1 MSRST
6 PVPIT
11 PSVLFWAIEQSGYQ
25 LVELASALDVSPVE
39 IEQWLSGVSVP
50 SISTARKLAN
60 KLHRPLAAFLLPS
73 PPASAPLQVEFRH
86 SLQDRVSPN
95 PTERRYLRRAK
106 RFQQTLSWLV
116 RELRADKPVVPPRT
130 WDSDPGPAAEI
141 ARKSLGVSA
150 GDQRGWA
157 TAAVAF
163 DHWRSAL
170 EHIGLSVFLFSMGN
184 DSCRG
189 FSLWDEFAPV
199 IAVNTAWNEAAR
211 VFTLFHELGHLVT
224 RTSSACL
231 ESGRSKDDEVERWCE
246 RFSAHLLMPTSDVYS
261 ALTEYGWR
269 RDTLVDD
276 LAMAGRIATR
286 YKVSLRAATIRLI
299 DIKAADWNLYE
310 RIPRLSDNK
319 KPGGGGNGRDR
330 TEIKEDEVGRR
341 TTSLLI
347 SAVERDLLDR
357 SQAVELLDIPDA
369 KFDDLPVVDSVG

>member
-1 MSRST
+1 MSRPT

-11 PSVLFWAIEQSGYQ
+11 PSVLSWAIEQSGYQ
-25 LVELASALDVSPVE
+25 LTELASAIDVTPVE
-39 IEQWLSGVSVP
+39 IEQWLSGASVP
-50 SISTARKLAN
+50 TISVARNLAN
-60 KLHRPLAAFLLPS
+60 KLHRPLATFLLPS
-73 PPASAPLQVEFRH
+73 PPKSEPLQVEFRH

-95 PTERRYLRRAK
+95 PNERRYLRRAK

-130 WDSDPGPAAEI
+130 LDSNPGPAAEI

-150 GDQRGWA
+150 DEQKGWS
-157 TAAVAF
+157 TTAVAF
-163 DHWRSAL
+163 DNWRLAL
-170 EHIGLSVFLFSMGN
+170 ERIGLSVFLFSMGK

-231 ESGRSKDDEVERWCE
+231 ESGRNKDDQVERWCE
-246 RFSAHLLMPTSDVYS
+246 RFSAHLLMPTNDVYS
-261 ALTEYGWR
+261 TLTEYGWK
-269 RDTLVDD
+269 RDTLVGD
-276 LAMAGRIATR
+276 LAVAGRIATC

-299 DIKAADWNLYE
+299 DLNVADWNLYDQ
-310 RIPRLSDNK
+310 IPPVSDK
-319 KPGGGGNGRDR
+319 KKQGGGGTGRDR
-330 TEIKEDEVGRR
+330 TEIREDELGDR
-341 TTSLLI
+341 TTSLLVK
-347 SAVERDLLDR
+347 AVERDLLDR

-369 KFDDLPVVDSVG
+369 KFDDLQTLEKAG